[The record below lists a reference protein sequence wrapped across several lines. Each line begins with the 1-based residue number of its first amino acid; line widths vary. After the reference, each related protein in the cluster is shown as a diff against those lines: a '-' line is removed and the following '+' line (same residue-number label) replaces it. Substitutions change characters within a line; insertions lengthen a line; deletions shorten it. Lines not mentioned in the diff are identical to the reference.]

1 MPPELRCSQAA
12 AHCISHARLSRCIV
26 AVYESNISTSVACAA
41 GRKAKLNVVPLE
53 ELMKQN
59 EELGQMFGWCA
70 LRCCA

>member
-1 MPPELRCSQAA
+1 MQLESTGF
-12 AHCISHARLSRCIV
+12 AR
-26 AVYESNISTSVACAA
+26 AV